1 MSWKIGRLDDWKVG
15 KLIGWK
21 FIIIASC
28 FFFFFSPPVFAENPE
43 ELLKDA
49 TRYFNAGN
57 YQLSLKTYEKVLQSG
72 LSSASIYNNIGVIY
86 VKLFEKSNDESYLK
100 KAISFFTLATVIDPE
115 YEIAE
120 KNLNEVLD
128 SYIDS
133 RVKEKVERREKKE
146 GKEGIE
152 GEKEEEG
159 KEGIEEV
166 EGKVYQLIGRE
177 EVIEFLERWK
187 ALWESKNPEYFRLYS
202 PEGCMDFERF
212 VRYKKRIW
220 RKSKDIKVKIEDLH
234 IRRNADNSVCVTFRQ
249 LYSSSIMKSKA
260 RKALCLRKKNGEIK
274 IYCEWFIP
282 TVRIE

>member
-1 MSWKIGRLDDWKVG
+1 VKRKKIFYLLLTVHY
-15 KLIGWK
+15 LL
-21 FIIIASC
+21 FIPS
-28 FFFFFSPPVFAENPE
+28 VFAQDTD
-43 ELLKDA
+43 ELLKEA
-49 TRYFNAGN
+49 TRFFNTGN
-57 YQLSLKTYEKVLQSG
+57 YQQSLRIYEKILKAGV
-72 LSSASIYNNIGVIY
+72 SSASIYNNIGVIY
-86 VKLFEKSNDESYLK
+86 VKLFEKSNDENYLK

-120 KNLNEVLD
+120 RNLNEVID

-133 RVKEKVERREKKE
+133 RVKEEVERREEKE
-146 GKEGIE
+146 GVKGVEGKEGIEGIE

-159 KEGIEEV
+159 KEGIEGV

-249 LYSSSIMKSKA
+249 LYSSSVMKSKA